1 MPIKIDPA
9 RSVRKKGKTASQNGK
24 NGSVHSG
31 PPAGGNAARSRAE
44 DEIAQ
49 RHIFLAA
56 IVENNPLASLVLD
69 SRNKVQLCNPAFERL
84 FSFRPDEIAGR
95 DVDSFIAPIDLA
107 AEAADFS
114 RRTLSGESLQAITRR
129 RRADG
134 SVVDVEIHAAP
145 LMMHGQL
152 AGIFAVYEEITERK
166 RAEEG
171 LRAAEGRYRQLVE
184 QLPAIT
190 YVAEFGPGG
199 NWEYVSPQI
208 GTFLGFSP
216 AEWLSTRG
224 QWLQRVHPDD
234 RERVMEAE
242 RHSER
247 IGENIDTEYRM
258 LARDGRV
265 VWFRER
271 AILTRERDGR
281 TLQHGYMLDVTDR
294 KEAEIALLKLSRQ
307 TNMILNSA
315 GDGIF
320 GLDLQGRPTFVNR
333 AAAAMLGYE
342 PEEMIGQVG
351 HALWHHTKADGAPFK
366 EEECGAVAV
375 LRDGIARHEAS
386 DLFWRKDGSSFPV
399 EFISTPI
406 REGETV
412 VGAVVTFR
420 DITARQRA
428 EKAQKQ
434 AEERF
439 RGIFENAV
447 EGIYQSTSDGRFIS
461 VNPAMARMFGYAS
474 PAEMIEAVTDI
485 GAQLYL
491 DPAHR
496 EEFKSAMENGG
507 VAGGLEAQVCK
518 KDGQKIW
525 ISESARAVRNVIGR
539 VCYYEGTI
547 EDVTSRKR
555 AEAERQVSFE
565 IIHAA
570 NITDNLDE
578 LLHRIHQSLK
588 RVLYAENCFVAL
600 HDPVSGMFH
609 FPFFADQFDSAPPP
623 QRMGRSC
630 ATYVFRKG
638 EGMLI
643 PQSAFDELAAQGEVE
658 LVGTPSPSWLG
669 VPLRTPS
676 ATIGVLVVQHYE
688 DDRAYT
694 HRDLEFLS
702 SVGGQIALAI
712 ERKRAESALR
722 DSEARLR
729 VLIEQLPA
737 VLWTTD
743 RELRF
748 TSSVGAGLARL
759 GLKPQEVVGKSL
771 FEFFNTDDRTFL
783 PIAAHRRAL
792 AGESVT
798 FHTEWSGGSYAC
810 HAEPLR
816 NDEGQILGVISMALD
831 ITDRKQLEA
840 QLRQAQK
847 MEAVGRLAGGIAHDF
862 NNLLMVIQGYNELLL
877 DRLGSEHPLRRNA
890 EQIHDA
896 SQRAASL
903 TRQLLAFSRKQM
915 LAPQVLNIQS
925 VVADLEKMLR
935 RLIGE
940 DVELVTMNPADLW
953 RVRADRSQVE
963 QVILNLAVNSRDA
976 MPNGG
981 KVTIET
987 ANVELDRSYSRTT
1000 VVEPGEYVM
1009 IAVSDTGCG
1018 MSAEIQA
1025 HMFEPFFTTK
1035 EKGKGTGLGLAT
1047 VYGIVKQSGG
1057 YIWVYSE
1064 TGKGTTFKVYLP
1076 RVRESEE
1083 PAQKKPETKSFPLGS
1098 ETILLVEDE
1107 AGVRELAREYLE
1119 QTGYIVLAAENSEQA
1134 LEMARKHTGAIDLL
1148 FTDVVMA
1155 GMSGRQ
1161 LAEEMRKL
1169 RPDIHILYMSGYTD
1183 EAIVHHGILG
1193 RGMVLLQKPFTLN
1206 SLALKVRET
1215 LDIPLD
1221 VQRDAREER

>member
-1 MPIKIDPA
+1 MPTKIDPVRA
-9 RSVRKKGKTASQNGK
+9 SRKKDRSALQNGG
-24 NGSVHSG
+24 NGHAG
-31 PPAGGNAARSRAE
+31 PTTLPEIPDAKTLNAHGRNENGVRE
-44 DEIAQ
+44 
-49 RHIFLAA
+49 RNMLLAA
-56 IVENNPLASLVLD
+56 IVDNNPLASVVMD
-69 SRNKVQLCNPAFERL
+69 SSNRVQFCNAAFERIFGCRL
-84 FSFRPDEIAGR
+84 AEIAGR
-95 DVDSFIAPIDLA
+95 DIDDFIAAPEFVR
-107 AEAADFS
+107 EAADFS
-114 RRTLSGESLQAITRR
+114 RRTLAGESIQAATCRQR
-129 RRADG
+129 VDG
-134 SVVDVEIHAAP
+134 TLVDVEVHAAP
-145 LMMHGQL
+145 LMLQGKL

-166 RAEEG
+166 RADEQ
-171 LRAAEGRYRQLVE
+171 LRAAESRYRQLVE

-190 YVAEFGPGG
+190 YVAEFGTNG

-208 GTFLGFSP
+208 ASFLGFSQS
-216 AEWLSTRG
+216 EWLSANG
-224 QWLQRVHPDD
+224 QWLRQVHPED
-234 RERVMEAE
+234 RKQVMEAE
-242 RHSER
+242 KHSER
-247 IGENIDTEYRM
+247 TGENIDIEYRM

-265 VWFRER
+265 VWFRDR
-271 AILTRERDGR
+271 AIVGRTNDGR
-281 TLQHGYMLDVTDR
+281 KMQHGFMLDITER
-294 KEAEIALLKLSRQ
+294 KDAEAALMKLSRQ

-320 GLDLQGRPTFVNR
+320 GLDQQGRPTFVNR
-333 AAAAMLGYE
+333 AAARMLGYD
-342 PEEMIGQVG
+342 PEEIIGREG
-351 HALWHHTKADGAPFK
+351 HALWHHTKSDGTAYP
-366 EEECGAVAV
+366 EAECGLIAV
-375 LRDGIARHEAS
+375 LRDGATRHGSS
-386 DLFWRKDGSSFPV
+386 DVFWRKDGSSFPV
-399 EFISTPI
+399 EFISTAI
-406 REGETV
+406 REGEEVT
-412 VGAVVTFR
+412 GAVVTFR

-439 RGIFENAV
+439 RSIFENAV
-447 EGIYQSTSDGRFIS
+447 EGIYQSTPDGRFIS
-461 VNPAMARMFGYAS
+461 VNPAMAKMFGYAS
-474 PAEMIEAVTDI
+474 PEEMIECINDI
-485 GAQLYL
+485 GTQLYI
-491 DPAHR
+491 DSEQR
-496 EEFKSAMENGG
+496 EEFKRAMEQFD
-507 VAGGLEAQVCK
+507 VVERFETRVLQ
-518 KDGQKIW
+518 KDRTKIW
-525 ISESARAVRNVIGR
+525 ISETSRAVRNVVGR
-539 VCYYEGTI
+539 VCYYEGTL
-547 EDVTSRKR
+547 EDVTSLKR

-570 NITDNLDE
+570 NVTDNLDE
-578 LLHRIHQSLK
+578 LLHRIHESLK
-588 RVLYAENCFVAL
+588 RVLCAENCFVAL
-600 HDPVSGMFH
+600 QDPVSGMFH
-609 FPFFADQFDSAPPP
+609 FPFFVDRYDSAPPP
-623 QRMGRSC
+623 QKIGRSC
-630 ATYVFRKG
+630 TTYVFRKG
-638 EGMLI
+638 EAMLI
-643 PQSAFDELAAQGEVE
+643 PQSVFDSLVAQGEVE

-688 DDRAYT
+688 DERAYT
-694 HRDLEFLS
+694 HRDLEFLA

-712 ERKRAESALR
+712 ERKRAETALR
-722 DSEARLR
+722 ESEARLR
-729 VLIEQLPA
+729 LLIEQLPA

-743 RELRF
+743 GEMRF

-771 FEFFNTDDRTFL
+771 FEFFNTDDRTFP
-783 PIAAHRRAL
+783 PIAAHRKAL

-798 FHTEWSGGSYAC
+798 YHTEWSGGSYAC

-816 NDEGQILGVISMALD
+816 NGDGEISGVISMALD

-862 NNLLMVIQGYNELLL
+862 NNLLMVIQGYTELLL
-877 DRLGSEHPLRRNA
+877 DRLGNEHPLRRNA

-915 LAPQVLNIQS
+915 LAPQVLNIRS
-925 VVADLEKMLR
+925 VVSDMESILR

-940 DVELVTMNPADLW
+940 DIDLVTVNPADLW

-987 ANVELDRSYSRTT
+987 ANVELDSSYSRHA

-1018 MSAEIQA
+1018 MDADTQA
-1025 HMFEPFFTTK
+1025 HVFEPFFTTK

-1064 TGKGTTFKVYLP
+1064 IGKGATFKVYLP
-1076 RVRESEE
+1076 RVRESEK
-1083 PAQKKPETKSFPLGS
+1083 PAQQKPETKLFPLGC

-1107 AGVRELAREYLE
+1107 KGVRELAREYLE
-1119 QTGYIVLAAENSEQA
+1119 QIGYVVLEAENAQKA
-1134 LEMARKHTGAIDLL
+1134 IDVARSHSGAIDLL
-1148 FTDVVMA
+1148 FTDVVMG

-1161 LAEEMRKL
+1161 LAEEMHKL
-1169 RPDIHILYMSGYTD
+1169 RPGVKILYMSGYTD

-1193 RGMVLLQKPFTLN
+1193 RGMTLLQKPFTLN
-1206 SLALKVRET
+1206 SLALKVRDT
-1215 LDIPLD
+1215 LDLP
-1221 VQRDAREER
+1221 QEQ

>member
-1 MPIKIDPA
+1 MPTKIDPVRA
-9 RSVRKKGKTASQNGK
+9 SRKKGTGA
-24 NGSVHSG
+24 
-31 PPAGGNAARSRAE
+31 PPNGGNGRAATVLP
-44 DEIAQ
+44 EIPDASVLNAHKHTENGVGQ
-49 RHIFLAA
+49 RNILLAA
-56 IVENNPLASLVLD
+56 IVDNNPLASVVMD
-69 SRNKVQLCNPAFERL
+69 SSNRVQLCNRAFERIFGYRL
-84 FSFRPDEIAGR
+84 DEIAGR
-95 DVDSFIAPIDLA
+95 DVDDFIASPALA

-114 RRTLSGESLQAITRR
+114 RRTLGGESVQATTRR
-129 RRADG
+129 RRMDG
-134 SVVDVEIHAAP
+134 TLVDVEVHAAP
-145 LMMHGQL
+145 LMLEGKL

-166 RAEEG
+166 RADEQ
-171 LRAAEGRYRQLVE
+171 LRAAEARYRQLVE

-190 YVAEFGPGG
+190 YVAEFGMNG

-208 GTFLGFSP
+208 ASFLGFSQS
-216 AEWLSTRG
+216 EWLSATG
-224 QWLQRVHPDD
+224 QWLRQVHPED
-234 RERVMEAE
+234 RKQVMEAE
-242 RHSER
+242 KHSER
-247 IGENIDTEYRM
+247 TGENIDIEYRM

-265 VWFRER
+265 VWFRDR
-271 AILTRERDGR
+271 AIVSRAADGR
-281 TLQHGYMLDVTDR
+281 KLQHGFMLDITER
-294 KEAEIALLKLSRQ
+294 KEAESALMKLSRQ

-320 GLDLQGRPTFVNR
+320 GLDRQGRPTFLNR
-333 AAAAMLGYE
+333 AAARMLGYE
-342 PEEMIGQVG
+342 PEEIIGRGG
-351 HALWHHTKADGAPFK
+351 HALWHHTKADGTPYP
-366 EEECGAVAV
+366 EEECPVFAV
-375 LRDGIARHEAS
+375 LRDGATRHGAHE
-386 DLFWRKDGSSFPV
+386 LYWRKDGSSFPV

-406 REGETV
+406 CEGEEI

-439 RGIFENAV
+439 RSIFENAV
-447 EGIYQSTSDGRFIS
+447 EGIYQSTPDGRFIS

-474 PAEMIEAVTDI
+474 PEEMIEAVGDI
-485 GAQLYL
+485 GKQVYIDSAQ
-491 DPAHR
+491 R
-496 EEFKSAMENGG
+496 EEFKRAMEQFD
-507 VAGGLEAQVCK
+507 VVERFETQVCR
-518 KDGQKIW
+518 KDGTKIW
-525 ISESARAVRNVIGR
+525 ISETSRAVRNVIGR

-547 EDVTSRKR
+547 EDVTSLKR

-570 NITDNLDE
+570 NVTDNLDE

-588 RVLYAENCFVAL
+588 RVLHAENCFVAL
-600 HDPVSGMFH
+600 HDTVSGMFH
-609 FPFFADQFDSAPPP
+609 FPFFVDQYDSAPPP
-623 QRMGRSC
+623 QKIGRSC
-630 ATYVFRKG
+630 TTYVFRKG
-638 EGMLI
+638 EAMLI
-643 PQSAFDELAAQGEVE
+643 PQTVFDTLAAQGEVE

-688 DDRAYT
+688 DERAYT
-694 HRDLEFLS
+694 HRDLEFLA

-712 ERKRAESALR
+712 ERKRAETALR
-722 DSEARLR
+722 ESEARLR

-748 TSSVGAGLARL
+748 TSSVGAGLSRL
-759 GLKPQEVVGKSL
+759 GLKPQEVAGKSL
-771 FEFFNTDDRTFL
+771 FEFFQTDDRTFV

-792 AGESVT
+792 GGESVT
-798 FHTEWSGGSYAC
+798 FHMEWGGGSYGC

-816 NDEGQILGVISMALD
+816 NVDGQISGVISMALD

-862 NNLLMVIQGYNELLL
+862 NNLLMVIQGYTELLL
-877 DRLGSEHPLRRNA
+877 DRLGGEHPLRRNA

-915 LAPQVLNIQS
+915 LAPQVLNIRS
-925 VVADLEKMLR
+925 VVSDMESILR

-940 DVELVTMNPADLW
+940 DIDLVTVNPADPW
-953 RVRADRSQVE
+953 HVRADRSQVE

-987 ANVELDRSYSRTT
+987 ANVELDSSYSRHA

-1018 MSAEIQA
+1018 MDADTQA
-1025 HMFEPFFTTK
+1025 HVFEPFFTTK

-1064 TGKGTTFKVYLP
+1064 VGKGATFKVYLP
-1076 RVRESEE
+1076 RVRESEK
-1083 PAQKKPETKSFPLGS
+1083 PAQQKPEAKSFPLGS

-1107 AGVRELAREYLE
+1107 KGVRELAREYLE
-1119 QTGYIVLAAENSEQA
+1119 QIGYVVLEAENAQQA
-1134 LEMARKHTGAIDLL
+1134 MDVARKHAGTIELL
-1148 FTDVVMA
+1148 FTDVVMG

-1169 RPDIHILYMSGYTD
+1169 RPGIRILYMSGYTD

-1193 RGMVLLQKPFTLN
+1193 RKMTLLQKPFTLN
-1206 SLALKVRET
+1206 SLALKVRDT
-1215 LDIPLD
+1215 LDLHHD
-1221 VQRDAREER
+1221 E

>member
-1 MPIKIDPA
+1 MPTKTDPA
-9 RSVRKKGKTASQNGK
+9 RASRKKGAGAPQNGG
-24 NGSVHSG
+24 NGRTATTLL
-31 PPAGGNAARSRAE
+31 P
-44 DEIAQ
+44 EIADAHALSTPKNAEN
-49 RHIFLAA
+49 RDGERGILLAA
-56 IVENNPLASLVLD
+56 IVNNNPLASVVMD
-69 SRNKVQLCNPAFERL
+69 SSNRVQICNRAFESIFGYRL
-84 FSFRPDEIAGR
+84 NEIVGR
-95 DVDSFIAPIDLA
+95 NIDDFIAPPALA
-107 AEAADFS
+107 AEATDFS
-114 RRTLSGESLQAITRR
+114 RRTLTGESVQATTCRR
-129 RRADG
+129 RMDG
-134 SVVDVEIHAAP
+134 TLVDVEVHAAP
-145 LMMHGQL
+145 LMLQGKL

-166 RAEEG
+166 RADEQ
-171 LRAAEGRYRQLVE
+171 LRAAEARYRQLVE

-190 YVAEFGPGG
+190 YVAEFGTNG

-208 GTFLGFSP
+208 TSFLGFSQS
-216 AEWLSTRG
+216 EWLSTAG
-224 QWLQRVHPDD
+224 QWLRQVHPED
-234 RERVMEAE
+234 RAHVMNAE
-242 RHSER
+242 EYSEHT
-247 IGENIDTEYRM
+247 GENVDIEYRM

-265 VWFRER
+265 VWFRDR
-271 AILTRERDGR
+271 AIVSRTNDGR
-281 TLQHGYMLDVTDR
+281 KIQHGFMLDITER
-294 KEAEIALLKLSRQ
+294 KEAESALMKLSRQ

-320 GLDLQGRPTFVNR
+320 GLDQEGRPTFVNR
-333 AAAAMLGYE
+333 AAARMLGYE
-342 PEEMIGQVG
+342 PEEIIGREG
-351 HALWHHTKADGAPFK
+351 HALWHHTKSDGTPYPAT
-366 EEECGAVAV
+366 ECALLAV
-375 LRDGIARHEAS
+375 LRDGVTRHGAN
-386 DLFWRKDGSSFPV
+386 DVLWRKDRSSFPV
-399 EFISTPI
+399 EFISTAI
-406 REGETV
+406 REGEEVT
-412 VGAVVTFR
+412 GAVVTFR
-420 DITARQRA
+420 DITARQKA

-439 RGIFENAV
+439 RSIFENAV
-447 EGIYQSTSDGRFIS
+447 EGIYQSTPDGRFIS

-474 PAEMIEAVTDI
+474 PDEMLEAISDI
-485 GAQLYL
+485 GEQVYIDSAQ
-491 DPAHR
+491 R
-496 EEFKSAMENGG
+496 EEFKQAMEQFD
-507 VAGGLEAQVCK
+507 VVERFETRVVQ
-518 KDGQKIW
+518 KDGTKIW
-525 ISESARAVRNVIGR
+525 ISETSRAVRNVIGR

-547 EDVTSRKR
+547 EDVTSLKR

-570 NITDNLDE
+570 NVTDNLDE
-578 LLHRIHQSLK
+578 LLHRIHESLK

-600 HDPVSGMFH
+600 HDPLSGMFH
-609 FPFFADQFDSAPPP
+609 FPFFVDRYDSAPPP
-623 QRMGRSC
+623 QKTGRSC
-630 ATYVFRKG
+630 TTYVFRRG
-638 EGMLI
+638 EAMLI
-643 PQSAFDELAAQGEVE
+643 PQSVFDQLVAQDEVE

-688 DDRAYT
+688 DERAYT
-694 HRDLEFLS
+694 QRDLEFLA

-712 ERKRAESALR
+712 ERKRAETALR
-722 DSEARLR
+722 ESEARLR
-729 VLIEQLPA
+729 VLVEQLPA

-743 RELRF
+743 HELRF
-748 TSSVGAGLARL
+748 TSSVGAGLSRL
-759 GLKPQEVVGKSL
+759 GLKPQEVVNKSL
-771 FEFFNTDDRTFL
+771 YEFFQTEDRNFV

-792 AGESVT
+792 AGESVA
-798 FHTEWSGGSYAC
+798 FHVEWGGGSYAC

-816 NDEGQILGVISMALD
+816 NGEGNVCGVISMALD

-862 NNLLMVIQGYNELLL
+862 NNLLMVIQGYTELLL
-877 DRLGSEHPLRRNA
+877 DRLGREHPLRRNA

-915 LAPQVLNIQS
+915 LAPEVLNIRS
-925 VVADLEKMLR
+925 VVCDMESILR

-940 DVELVTMNPADLW
+940 DINLATVNPGDLW
-953 RVRADRSQVE
+953 HVRADRSQVE

-981 KVTIET
+981 TVTIET
-987 ANVELDRSYSRTT
+987 ANVELDSSYSRQA

-1018 MSAEIQA
+1018 MDAETQA
-1025 HMFEPFFTTK
+1025 HVFEPFFTTK

-1064 TGKGTTFKVYLP
+1064 VGNGTTFKVYLP
-1076 RVRESEE
+1076 RVREAEK
-1083 PAQKKPETKSFPLGS
+1083 PAQHKLETKSFPLGC

-1107 AGVRELAREYLE
+1107 KGVRELAREYLE
-1119 QTGYIVLAAENSEQA
+1119 QIGYTVLGAENSQE
-1134 LEMARKHTGAIDLL
+1134 AIEVAKNHPGTIELL

-1161 LAEEMRKL
+1161 LAEKMAKL
-1169 RPDIHILYMSGYTD
+1169 RPGIRILYMSGYAD

-1193 RGMVLLQKPFTLN
+1193 RGVVLLQKPFTLN

-1215 LDIPLD
+1215 LD
-1221 VQRDAREER
+1221 QQN

>member
-1 MPIKIDPA
+1 MPTKIDPVRA
-9 RSVRKKGKTASQNGK
+9 SRKKGRSALQNGG
-24 NGSVHSG
+24 NGHAG
-31 PPAGGNAARSRAE
+31 PTTLPEIPDAKTLNAHGRNENGVRE
-44 DEIAQ
+44 
-49 RHIFLAA
+49 RNMLLAA
-56 IVENNPLASLVLD
+56 IVDNNPLASVVMD
-69 SRNKVQLCNPAFERL
+69 PSNRVQFCNTAFERIFGCRL
-84 FSFRPDEIAGR
+84 AEIAGR
-95 DVDSFIAPIDLA
+95 DIDDFIAAPEFVR
-107 AEAADFS
+107 EAADFS
-114 RRTLSGESLQAITRR
+114 RRTLAGESIQAATCRQ
-129 RRADG
+129 RADG
-134 SVVDVEIHAAP
+134 TLVDVAVHAAP
-145 LMMHGQL
+145 LMLQGKL

-166 RAEEG
+166 RADEQ
-171 LRAAEGRYRQLVE
+171 LRAAESRYRQLVE

-190 YVAEFGPGG
+190 YVAEFGTNG

-208 GTFLGFSP
+208 ASFLGFSQS
-216 AEWLSTRG
+216 EWLSTNG
-224 QWLQRVHPDD
+224 QWLRQVHPED
-234 RERVMEAE
+234 RKQVMEAE
-242 RHSER
+242 KHSER
-247 IGENIDTEYRM
+247 TGENIDIEYRM

-265 VWFRER
+265 VWFRDR
-271 AILTRERDGR
+271 AIVGRTNDGR
-281 TLQHGYMLDVTDR
+281 KMQHGFMLDITER
-294 KEAEIALLKLSRQ
+294 KDAEAALMKLSRQ

-320 GLDLQGRPTFVNR
+320 GLDQQGRPTFVNR
-333 AAAAMLGYE
+333 AAARMLGYD
-342 PEEMIGQVG
+342 PEEIIGREG
-351 HALWHHTKADGAPFK
+351 HALWHHTKSDGTPYPEA
-366 EEECGAVAV
+366 ECGLIAV
-375 LRDGIARHEAS
+375 LRDGATRHGSS
-386 DLFWRKDGSSFPV
+386 DVFWRKDGSSFPV
-399 EFISTPI
+399 EFISTAI
-406 REGETV
+406 REGEEVT
-412 VGAVVTFR
+412 GAVVTFR

-439 RGIFENAV
+439 RSIFENAV
-447 EGIYQSTSDGRFIS
+447 EGIYQSTPDGRFIS
-461 VNPAMARMFGYAS
+461 VNPAMAKMFGYAS
-474 PAEMIEAVTDI
+474 PEEMIECINDI
-485 GAQLYL
+485 GTQLYI
-491 DPAHR
+491 DSEQR
-496 EEFKSAMENGG
+496 EEFKRAMEQFDVVERFETRVLQKGG
-507 VAGGLEAQVCK
+507 T
-518 KDGQKIW
+518 KIW
-525 ISESARAVRNVIGR
+525 ISETSRAVRNVVGR
-539 VCYYEGTI
+539 VCYYEGTL
-547 EDVTSRKR
+547 EDVTSLKR

-570 NITDNLDE
+570 NVTDNLDE
-578 LLHRIHQSLK
+578 LLHRIHESLK

-600 HDPVSGMFH
+600 QDPVSGMFH
-609 FPFFADQFDSAPPP
+609 FPFFVDRYDSAPPP
-623 QRMGRSC
+623 QKIGRSC
-630 ATYVFRKG
+630 TAYVFRKG
-638 EGMLI
+638 EAMLI
-643 PQSAFDELAAQGEVE
+643 PQSVFDSLAAQGEVE

-688 DDRAYT
+688 DERAYT
-694 HRDLEFLS
+694 HRDLEFLA

-712 ERKRAESALR
+712 ERKRAETALR
-722 DSEARLR
+722 ESEARLR

-737 VLWTTD
+737 VLWTID
-743 RELRF
+743 GEMRF

-771 FEFFNTDDRTFL
+771 FEFFNTDDRTFP
-783 PIAAHRRAL
+783 PIAAHRKAL

-798 FHTEWSGGSYAC
+798 YHTEWSGGSYAC

-816 NDEGQILGVISMALD
+816 NGDGVISMALD

-862 NNLLMVIQGYNELLL
+862 NNLLMVIQGYTELLL
-877 DRLGSEHPLRRNA
+877 DRLGNEHPLRRNA

-915 LAPQVLNIQS
+915 LAPQVLNIRS
-925 VVADLEKMLR
+925 VVSDMESILR

-940 DVELVTMNPADLW
+940 DIDLVTVNPADLW

-987 ANVELDRSYSRTT
+987 ANVELDSSYSRHA

-1018 MSAEIQA
+1018 MDADTQA
-1025 HMFEPFFTTK
+1025 HVFEPFFTTK

-1064 TGKGTTFKVYLP
+1064 IGKGATFKVYLP
-1076 RVRESEE
+1076 RVRESEK
-1083 PAQKKPETKSFPLGS
+1083 PAQQKPETKLFPLGC

-1107 AGVRELAREYLE
+1107 KGVRELAREYLE
-1119 QTGYIVLAAENSEQA
+1119 QIGYVVLEAENAQKA
-1134 LEMARKHTGAIDLL
+1134 IDVARSHSGAIDLL
-1148 FTDVVMA
+1148 FTDVVMG

-1161 LAEEMRKL
+1161 LAEEMHKL
-1169 RPDIHILYMSGYTD
+1169 RPGVKILYMSGYTD

-1193 RGMVLLQKPFTLN
+1193 RGMTLLQKPFTLN
-1206 SLALKVRET
+1206 SLALKVRDT
-1215 LDIPLD
+1215 LDLP
-1221 VQRDAREER
+1221 QEQ